1 MNAAAILNL
10 TVTLISSL
18 APVVQRLASGSASP
32 EEARFAAYAAVD
44 AFLGDLAGLH
54 ARITAD
60 DAAAVGEA
68 VGKLA
73 DS

>member
-10 TVTLISSL
+10 IVTLISSL
-18 APVVQRLASGSASP
+18 APVVQRLAAGVTSL
-32 EEARFAAYAAVD
+32 EEARVAAYAAVD

-60 DAAAVGEA
+60 DAAAVSEA
-68 VGKLA
+68 TRK
-73 DS
+73 